1 MCLRWN
7 RRRSWRFHSLMFQMS
22 SCSLALNFDIC
33 LSCLDECSYFLNLT
47 NVLEPVTSW
56 HLCLRCEILEDCGV
70 RQESIEL
77 FWLLEDFELGRVR
90 MCKLMQL
97 AVH

>member
-1 MCLRWN
+1 
-7 RRRSWRFHSLMFQMS
+7 MFQMS

-33 LSCLDECSYFLNLT
+33 LSCLDDCSYFLNLT
-47 NVLEPVTSW
+47 NVSEPVNHSW
-56 HLCLRCEILEDCGV
+56 HLCLRCEILEDAGV
-70 RQESIEL
+70 SMDSIEL

-90 MCKLMQL
+90 MCKLVQL